1 MRRSLVFVLTLI
13 FVFVMFAGPAAP
25 KADAVVVS
33 SVIVGTVIA
42 AMAAAGI
49 GLTVS
54 GLTSSQLS
62 EWVSDKLG
70 SWATSLGGTVEDHI
84 NGNLITTTA
93 SGIIAVGTSAAHSIA
108 QFLGW
113 LQTDESL
120 SDNSSETVIS
130 GGGQVLPISTTVP
143 TLQEITQN
151 GYKAYQYSSDPNNT
165 IYFMEYDQNS
175 NMVVVAYYDSN
186 PNANILVAASS
197 NNIPSIRFNVGTRVN
212 TATLSQYESTLDIYY
227 YECVMPFQYTCLAPR
242 YATLQDCL
250 QGLANYLDGVTG
262 SLSIDTGVITIP
274 TIDTNTQDKWF
285 LDVGAQPGTTIE
297 TVTDGVIADTIAG
310 DLTVSGEVAEEEPEF
325 VVDGPIAVSG
335 LTEVFPFCIPFDIYA
350 LLSSLS
356 AEPQTPVFTARF
368 VVPGVI
374 NQEFTIDLSPF
385 NSVAQIVR
393 TFELLAFIIGL
404 ALRTAETANEVIPL

>member
-1 MRRSLVFVLTLI
+1 MRRSLVFLLTLI
-13 FVFVMFAGPAAP
+13 FVFTIFSGPVSP

-33 SVIVGTVIA
+33 SIIVGTVIA

-62 EWVSDKLG
+62 GWVSDKLS

-93 SGIIAVGTSAAHSIA
+93 SGIIAVGTSAANSIA

-113 LQTDESL
+113 LQTDEGL

-143 TLQEITQN
+143 TLQEIIQN
-151 GYKAYQYSSDPNNT
+151 GYCAFVDGNRRR
-165 IYFMEYDQNS
+165 YFLAYDQEQNP
-175 NMVVVAYYDSN
+175 VVVVYYSEG
-186 PNANILVAASS
+186 AGNILVAASKTNKPSVCS
-197 NNIPSIRFNVGTRVN
+197 NAGDSFN
-212 TATLSQYESTLDIYY
+212 STPLTNYDSSLGVYY
-227 YECVMPFQYTCLAPR
+227 SEFTYPNQFSCLAPK
-242 YATLQDCL
+242 YANRQECL
-250 QGLANYLDGVTG
+250 QTLSNYLDGNTG

-285 LDVGAQPGTTIE
+285 LDVGADPGTTID
-297 TVTDGVIADTIAG
+297 TVTDGVIAETIAG

-325 VVDGPIAVSG
+325 VIDEPIAISG
-335 LTEVFPFCIPFDIYA
+335 ITEVFPFCIPFDIYA
-350 LLSSLS
+350 LLSALS
-356 AEPQTPVFTARF
+356 ADPETPVFTARF

-374 NQEFTIDLSPF
+374 NEEFTIDLSPF

-393 TFELLAFIIGL
+393 TLELLAFIIGL
-404 ALRTAETANEVIPL
+404 ALVTRERFLRS